1 MYKMYNNALCS
12 CAFAGSS
19 SGGDSTGAIVGA
31 VFAVLVALGLVAVG
45 AFLFYKHRVK
55 RRHDAKLE
63 PDSPYSRNDEVYDE
77 LSYIVRRAVVSV
89 VTVSAGNDEVYD
101 ELSYVAPSSLSSQ

>member
-1 MYKMYNNALCS
+1 M
-12 CAFAGSS
+12 
-19 SGGDSTGAIVGA
+19 GA

-45 AFLFYKHRVK
+45 AFLFYKHRIK

-77 LSYIVRRAVVSV
+77 LSY
-89 VTVSAGNDEVYD
+89 
-101 ELSYVAPSSLSSQ
+101 VAPSSLSSQ